1 MRRPRTIQE
10 KLNADVVNALAAPDL
25 RRKLQEQGMV
35 PQPTSLDQFA
45 AYLRNDI
52 AKYAKV
58 VKSSGIKIDF

>member
-1 MRRPRTIQE
+1 M
-10 KLNADVVNALAAPDL
+10 VNALAAPDL

-58 VKSSGIKIDF
+58 VKSAGIKIDF